1 MIEEWFVHENVSY
14 LSNGLFVK
22 LRQTHIVITIF
33 AIACDVVYSTSE
45 LILSLTASP
54 QEAGYSMP
62 RSTH

>member
-22 LRQTHIVITIF
+22 LRQTHIVLTIF

-45 LILSLTASP
+45 LILSHS
-54 QEAGYSMP
+54 
-62 RSTH
+62 